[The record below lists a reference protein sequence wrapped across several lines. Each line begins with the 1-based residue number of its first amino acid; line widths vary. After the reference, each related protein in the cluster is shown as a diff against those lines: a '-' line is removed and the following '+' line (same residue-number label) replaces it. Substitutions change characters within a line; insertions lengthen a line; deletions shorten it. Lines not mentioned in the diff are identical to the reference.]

1 MDSTM
6 LGLMS
11 KEELIAFALRVQEH
25 NIAVTSENIAV
36 KSEVVA
42 LNAKVEDLM
51 SSNLQISH
59 QLEVLRKLHFGSK
72 SERFV
77 PGDPNQLVLDLGLS
91 IEVAKKDAEK
101 ENTAVSREKRVRKAR
116 PVRLPLPESLPR
128 NVIWIEPGVDTTG
141 MTYLRD
147 EVTEELEYVPAYFIV
162 NQFRRKVYLAVG
174 TDEKTSFF
182 CGNLPSRPIAKG
194 IAGPGL
200 IAWIIVEKFLWHIPF
215 YRQSQRLAS
224 KGFKIPD
231 STMGD
236 WFAQSAKLL
245 ELLWD
250 ELRKRTVESGYV
262 QSDDTPINVLASEKK
277 GSAHK
282 GFYWIYRAVMLKIVL
297 FDYQPG
303 RGMAGPVRML
313 LKFQGW
319 LQTDG
324 YAAYDNFEQ
333 RSGIFLVGCLA
344 HARRYFDR
352 ALDNDKER
360 ATWMLGK
367 IGDLYGIERE
377 AREEKMTHEQ
387 RKELRQK
394 KSLPILKEIGEWLQ
408 ENCTKVTPK
417 SAIGIAINYFM
428 GRYKY
433 ICRVAEDGQLEIDN
447 NLAENAIRPIA
458 IGRKNYMFAGSH
470 DAARNAAII
479 YSLLGTAKANGI
491 DPQAWLTDVL
501 TRIQDH
507 PINRI
512 SELLPLENEYKPV
525 PAPLAAVK

>member
-1 MDSTM
+1 MDSSK

-25 NIAVTSENIAV
+25 NIAFQAENITLKSENI
-36 KSEVVA
+36 A
-42 LNAKVEDLM
+42 LNAKVEDLV
-51 SSNLQISH
+51 SSNMEIAH
-59 QLEVLRKLHFGSK
+59 QLDVLRRLHFGSK

-77 PGDPNQLVLDLGLS
+77 PGDPNQLVLDLGLAV
-91 IEVAKKDAEK
+91 EAARKDAPKEK
-101 ENTAVSREKRVRKAR
+101 AAIAREKKKRKER
-116 PVRLPLPESLPR
+116 PVRLPLPASLPR

-147 EVTEELEYVPAYFIV
+147 EVTEELEYVPSYFIV
-162 NQFRRKVYLAVG
+162 NQFRRKVYLAAG
-174 TDEKTSFF
+174 TDEKTASF
-182 CGNLPSRPIAKG
+182 CGDLPSRPIAKG

-200 IAWIIVEKFLWHIPF
+200 IAWIVVEKFLWHIPF
-215 YRQSQRLAS
+215 YRQSKRLAS

-236 WFAQSAKLL
+236 WFAKAGGLL

-262 QSDDTPINVLASEKK
+262 QSDDTPINVLAGEKK
-277 GSAHK
+277 GKAHK
-282 GFYWIYRAVMLKIVL
+282 GYHWIYRAVLPKIIL

-313 LKFQGW
+313 MGFKGW
-319 LQTDG
+319 LQSDG
-324 YAAYDNFEQ
+324 YAAYDNFED
-333 RSGIFLVGCLA
+333 RTGIFLVGCLA
-344 HARRYFDR
+344 HVRRYFER

-360 ATWMLGK
+360 AAWMLRK
-367 IGDLYGIERE
+367 IGDLYDLERK
-377 AREEKMTHEQ
+377 AREEKMTHGQ
-387 RKELRQK
+387 RKELRQEF
-394 KSLPILKEIGEWLQ
+394 SLPILNEIGEWLQ
-408 ENCTKVTPK
+408 ENCTKALPK
-417 SAIGIAINYFM
+417 SAIGVAINYFM

-433 ICRVAEDGQLEIDN
+433 ICRITEDGRLEIDN

-470 DAARNAAII
+470 GAARNAAII
-479 YSLLGTAKANGI
+479 YSLLGTAQANGI

-501 TRIQDH
+501 SRIQDH
-507 PINRI
+507 PVNRI
-512 SELLPLENEYKPV
+512 GELLPMEGEYKP
-525 PAPLAAVK
+525 AVATPRQA